1 MKAMFKSIREN
12 IDWYFLIL
20 LVVAVILLLLIC
32 VIESVYHSFLYALIY
47 LLSNVKLLFAL
58 CLLIVSLLISLL
70 IMLLATK
77 FGNAFRIIIYTRFI
91 CIVKIL
97 FIVCLLCY
105 VYNHALII
113 QFQHTDLD
121 ITATDKTPM
130 EFLGGIEMVIMGN
143 IGTLGLILYLVYL
156 FFKQFKF
163 LIYTPDIL
171 FLRTFSFDNKYQY
184 IEHKIKSI
192 AVNRDVLT
200 IGNPKT
206 IFRKTLGKTLYL
218 PSVNWKKWLDY
229 YILKSTNVILVVD
242 NSEGVLWE
250 MFEHIEHINKYIFI
264 VPDKSLLK
272 EILNNSSVSIEKNN
286 VLQKYLHDVMEKST
300 DEQFVFSIQ
309 NGNIKISSIKKLETH
324 ILHRTKKVACDNSL
338 ENTVTIKYD
347 KLARMREN
355 IISVI
360 QNIGFFFGDVIEFL
374 VGIYDDISD
383 FFSKKW
389 FLLMGILC
397 VTGGFFTIIMMLL
410 INGGTIAQYICGII
424 LGGGV
429 IALGVGMILSKL
441 KE

>member
-1 MKAMFKSIREN
+1 MKAIFKSIREN
-12 IDWYFLIL
+12 IGWYFLML
-20 LVVAVILLLLIC
+20 LVVAVILLLIC

-58 CLLIVSLLISLL
+58 CLLILSLLISLL

-77 FGNAFRIIIYTRFI
+77 FGNAFRTIIYTRFM

-121 ITATDKTPM
+121 ITATDKMPI
-130 EFLGGIEMVIMGN
+130 EFLGGIVMVIVGN

-242 NSEGVLWE
+242 NSKGVLWE

-286 VLQKYLHDVMEKST
+286 VLQKYLHDVIEKST

-309 NGNIKISSIKKLETH
+309 NGSIKISSIKKLETH

-338 ENTVTIKYD
+338 ENAATRRYD
-347 KLARMREN
+347 QLARMREN

-360 QNIGFFFGDVIEFL
+360 QNVGFFFGDVLEFL
-374 VGIYDDISD
+374 VGIYEDISY

-389 FLLMGILC
+389 FYVLMGILC
-397 VTGGFFTIIMMLL
+397 VTLGIFVIIMMF
-410 INGGTIAQYICGII
+410 IDRGTIAQYIFSII
-424 LGGGV
+424 LGGGT
-429 IALGVGMILSKL
+429 IALGVGMIISKL